1 METTIQH
8 NVANCATASAV
19 RICSGEENLVRKQ
32 PKMEIPASEQ
42 RRAFEVAMAT
52 TAAAE
57 AAVATAQAAVE
68 IIRLTRP
75 SLLVKQD
82 QAAVVIQKIFRG
94 YLVNVMKL
102 FFFLALSCCISIYA
116 IYRNVAHFI
125 ETLVLKI
132 GVIYHE
138 DQPKMVRTQI

>member
-8 NVANCATASAV
+8 NVAKCANASAV

-32 PKMEIPASEQ
+32 PRMEIPASSE

-68 IIRLTRP
+68 IIRLT
-75 SLLVKQD
+75 KQD
-82 QAAVVIQKIFRG
+82 EAAVVIQKIFRG
-94 YLVNVMKL
+94 YLVNVVTL
-102 FFFLALSCCISIYA
+102 FCCWC
-116 IYRNVAHFI
+116 F
-125 ETLVLKI
+125 
-132 GVIYHE
+132 
-138 DQPKMVRTQI
+138 MVETQI